1 MVKIHDCK
9 EKIDNTDTISWINIR
24 INITIVWIYI
34 ICKYIKKEIVKV
46 WGWEIT
52 LTE

>member
-24 INITIVWIYI
+24 INVAIVWIYI
-34 ICKYIKKEIVKV
+34 ICKYIININKQWLQGDVIF
-46 WGWEIT
+46 
-52 LTE
+52 